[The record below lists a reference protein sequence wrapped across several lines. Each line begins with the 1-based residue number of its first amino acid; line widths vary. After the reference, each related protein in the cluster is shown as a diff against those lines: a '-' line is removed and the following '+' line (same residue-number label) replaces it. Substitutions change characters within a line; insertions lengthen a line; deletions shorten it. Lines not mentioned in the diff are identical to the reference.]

1 MADIRI
7 SFDDE
12 RVRNALNKLMRDI
25 PKIVERPMMVVAQ
38 TIAGISQEHYLRG
51 PKPDRLAV
59 ATGNLRK
66 SISSKV
72 EVKGEEVIGYVGTNV
87 VSPGGFNYPAY
98 WEFHG
103 HKGKPRPFL
112 TPARE
117 NHRDKWWGVF
127 VKELK
132 KEMREYLNRL
142 NKGMG

>member
-7 SFDDE
+7 KIDDE
-12 RVRNALNKLMRDI
+12 EVQRALSKIMRHI

-38 TIAGISQEHYLRG
+38 TIAGISQENYLRG
-51 PKPDRLAV
+51 PRPDRLAV
-59 ATGNLRK
+59 ATGRLRS

-72 EVKGEEVIGYVGTNV
+72 EVKGNEIRGYVGTNV

-103 HKGKPRPFL
+103 RKGKPRPFL
-112 TPARE
+112 VPARE
-117 NHRDKWWGVF
+117 NHRDKWWGIF
-127 VKELK
+127 LRELK

-142 NKGMG
+142 NKGMR